1 MCEFTI
7 LQQVE
12 CLIRSDTIFAF
23 ELVCKDQSAWMP
35 ELSIVTLKNLSPL
48 LGITMFPDESEVRI
62 FYPANWR
69 LSSKAESME
78 FTIDGQEHYEVRIGY
93 SPDKK
98 IEYTLILSD
107 EKESSGHNI

>member
-23 ELVCKDQSAWMP
+23 ELVCKDQSAWML
-35 ELSIVTLKNLSPL
+35 ELSISTLKNLSPL
-48 LGITMFPDESEVRI
+48 LGITMFPDEREVHI
-62 FYPANWR
+62 FYPSNWW
-69 LSSKAESME
+69 LSSKAESTE
-78 FTIDGQEHYEVRIGY
+78 FIIDGQDRFEVRIGY

-107 EKESSGHNI
+107 GKESSDHNI